1 VTVPAAVS
9 GRGGKPGKRAA
20 AGLVANDADAVPAC
34 VLSLI
39 KGAVGGSE
47 EVNEVVP
54 GMGRC
59 SGDGG
64 QNRVTGRCAKA
75 SLTFLK

>member
-1 VTVPAAVS
+1 
-9 GRGGKPGKRAA
+9 
-20 AGLVANDADAVPAC
+20 
-34 VLSLI
+34 
-39 KGAVGGSE
+39 
-47 EVNEVVP
+47 VP